1 MVDNN
6 EILGQILQLG
16 QTLNT
21 FQVQTN
27 ATLNELRTEI
37 KKSREIENEHWL
49 ENLRRWDENDKRWEE
64 NNRRWEENDK
74 RWEENKRLWKENN
87 ERWEENKQLWKE
99 NKEKW
104 KENKKMWIQN
114 EINRKNDHQEIM
126 DTFIRYDISVSK
138 KLGDPNADKMKKFL
152 KCN

>member
-27 ATLNELRTEI
+27 AALNELRTEI

-49 ENLRRWDENDKRWEE
+49 ENLRRWEENDKRWEENNRRWDENDKRWEENDKRWEE

-74 RWEENKRLWKENN
+74 RWEENK
-87 ERWEENKQLWKE
+87 QL
-99 NKEKW
+99 
-104 KENKKMWIQN
+104 WIQN
-114 EINRKNDHQEIM
+114 KIDRENEHQEIM

>member
-27 ATLNELRTEI
+27 AALNELRTEI

-49 ENLRRWDENDKRWEE
+49 ENLRRWEENDKRWEE

-74 RWEENKRLWKENN
+74 RWEENK
-87 ERWEENKQLWKE
+87 QL
-99 NKEKW
+99 
-104 KENKKMWIQN
+104 WIQN
-114 EINRKNDHQEIM
+114 KIDRENEHQEIM